1 MQNSG
6 PIGTFL
12 LGMGAQKAG
21 TSWLHTYFRSVPE
34 FSLGFQKEYHIFD
47 ALYREEFR
55 GRYDATLRD
64 AAALLASGNLRDR
77 KKTKVIKRAAFLADV
92 ESYFDYYEYLLLKRG
107 GGAITTDMTPSHSA
121 LPVDALERIKTSL
134 EQRRMK
140 VKVIFLMRDPVERC
154 LSALRMA
161 RRDGTLP
168 PPIAAEETEEAQLLK
183 LYMIDNYRL
192 RTNYH
197 DTIRHIEQVFA
208 PEDVLY
214 GFYET
219 LFDPAFIQQV
229 ADFLGFAYIPP
240 KLDEKVNASAREGGL
255 GEAARVEV
263 AEFYRDVYTFCRERF
278 GSELIGQLWPND
290 RFVS

>member
-1 MQNSG
+1 MQDGG

-47 ALYREEFR
+47 ALCREEFP
-55 GRYDATLRD
+55 GRYQATLRE
-64 AAALLASGNLRDR
+64 AAALLASGDLRDR
-77 KKTKVIKRAAFLADV
+77 KKNKVIKRAAFLADI
-92 ESYFDYYEYLLLKRG
+92 ESYYDYYEYLLLKRG
-107 GGAITTDMTPSHSA
+107 GRAITTDMTPSHSA
-121 LPVDALERIKTSL
+121 LPVDALTRIKTSL
-134 EQRRMK
+134 EQRRIR

-161 RRDGTLP
+161 RRDGTLRQEVV
-168 PPIAAEETEEAQLLK
+168 AQASEEAQLLK
-183 LYMIDNYRL
+183 MYMTDIYRL

-197 DTIRHIEQVFA
+197 ETIQRIEQVFA

-219 LFDPAFIQQV
+219 LFDPAFIRQV

-255 GEAARVEV
+255 GDAARTEV
-263 AEFYRDVYTFCRERF
+263 AHFYRDVYRFCRERF
-278 GSELIGQLWPND
+278 GPELIGQLWPND